1 MAQAARLSLR
11 MQKEL
16 KLLLTDPP
24 PGATFPHLSSDSDL
38 SSFSLSTILAHIEGP
53 EGTVYANGIFK
64 IKIQI
69 PERYPFQP
77 PIVTFG
83 TPIYHP
89 NIDNGGRICL
99 DILNLPPKV
108 RVLRFCTIAAPVA
121 IIEDSGFS
129 SYCKSLHIICLADF
143 SFELIKRIDY
153 QFSKSKHHVFDCFR
167 DVNSIS
173 KEILRRF
180 IVVFKGAWQPS
191 LNISTVLTS
200 IGLLLSEPNPDD
212 GLMCEASKEY
222 KYNRQA
228 FDQKAQSM
236 TEKYA
241 RTGASEDDGIHK
253 LHSHPTLDTVEG
265 KGLDLL
271 KCEINEHAVSSKQ
284 LLGISKKLSLVSS
297 GSNERESDKRENE
310 VPTKMNQN
318 QEKLIG
324 TRRKLSLESLVQS
337 QKRNVSKE
345 KLGLDQFS
353 SALNHQPLSMGSSK
367 SLAGEKQLQ
376 HLHQDGELKSTN
388 DSTNMSLKNVSE
400 GTLSMLTAFSHNEMQ
415 PQKGPINRTEN
426 GLANPKRK
434 KLGLSGRKP
443 YFGPLGSFKNQEEGN
458 KENVAPLPNLLSLK
472 KSFELHEEKSI
483 NFDANVASKKL
494 CRIGQKLPLEPL
506 GHLHSENLNKTY
518 DSIIKEKQQQ
528 DCDEKFHQ
536 GIRKGGEESPV
547 PEDVVVLDSEE
558 SEGESHRPLR
568 SKLSLGRKRL
578 PGRWKA

>member
-1 MAQAARLSLR
+1 M
-11 MQKEL
+11 
-16 KLLLTDPP
+16 
-24 PGATFPHLSSDSDL
+24 
-38 SSFSLSTILAHIEGP
+38 
-53 EGTVYANGIFK
+53 
-64 IKIQI
+64 
-69 PERYPFQP
+69 
-77 PIVTFG
+77 
-83 TPIYHP
+83 
-89 NIDNGGRICL
+89 
-99 DILNLPPKV
+99 
-108 RVLRFCTIAAPVA
+108 
-121 IIEDSGFS
+121 
-129 SYCKSLHIICLADF
+129 
-143 SFELIKRIDY
+143 
-153 QFSKSKHHVFDCFR
+153 
-167 DVNSIS
+167 
-173 KEILRRF
+173 
-180 IVVFKGAWQPS
+180 
-191 LNISTVLTS
+191 
-200 IGLLLSEPNPDD
+200 
-212 GLMCEASKEY
+212 
-222 KYNRQA
+222 
-228 FDQKAQSM
+228 
-236 TEKYA
+236 
-241 RTGASEDDGIHK
+241 
-253 LHSHPTLDTVEG
+253 EG
-265 KGLDLL
+265 KGPDLL

-337 QKRNVSKE
+337 QKRNVNKE

-388 DSTNMSLKNVSE
+388 DSTNMSLKNGSE
-400 GTLSMLTAFSHNEMQ
+400 GNLSMPMAFSHNEMQ
-415 PQKGPINRTEN
+415 PQKGPINRTEI

-443 YFGPLGSFKNQEEGN
+443 YFGPLGSFKNQEEGK

-494 CRIGQKLPLEPL
+494 CRIGRKLPLEPL